1 MGPAVKAWRLSLSDG
16 WFGWEDM
23 PEPSIRPGAVLVRLE
38 AASLVSYLGA
48 YVSGQLPSYHGPRG
62 TFTPGTNG
70 VGVIEQVGAG
80 VYGLRPGQRVLMT
93 GYLTVAENV
102 AEPAEALL
110 SMTAEP
116 VGEALL
122 NDWPDGTLAELAVVP
137 ASTVTPIPADLQAV
151 PGARLAVLSRCLV
164 PYGGLLRA
172 RLAPGDTVIVNGATG
187 SYGSAAVY
195 VAVAMGAARVVAA
208 GRNQEVLEQLPSPG
222 CVTAVRL
229 SGEVAL
235 DAAALREAVASGQ
248 AVTGGQPVTGGRTA
262 TGAIAGGRAGDG
274 ATGGADCALDMVRD
288 ADTPDATLATLA
300 ALRRGGRLVLMGSMS
315 VPLPVDYTDLITSRR
330 EIIGNFM
337 YPPDAPARLM
347 QLAASGQLNLDRI
360 DIACYPLADL
370 PAAMDRAAER
380 GAPLVTV
387 AP

>member
-16 WFGWEDM
+16 WFAWEDM

-38 AASLVSYLGA
+38 AASLASYLSA
-48 YVSGQLPSYHGPRG
+48 YVSGQLPSYHPPRG

-93 GYLTVAENV
+93 GYLTAAENV

-116 VGEALL
+116 AGEGLL

-137 ASTVTPIPADLQAV
+137 AATVTPIPADLQAV

-187 SYGSAAVY
+187 AYGSAAVY
-195 VAVAMGAARVVAA
+195 VAVAMGATRVVAA
-208 GRNQEVLEQLPSPG
+208 GRNQEVLDQLPSPG

-229 SGEVAL
+229 SGEVAV
-235 DAAALREAVASGQ
+235 DAAALREAAAGGQSGAGSPAGGQ
-248 AVTGGQPVTGGRTA
+248 AG
-262 TGAIAGGRAGDG
+262 TGAQAGAGGR
-274 ATGGADCALDMVRD
+274 GGADCALDMVGD

-315 VPLPVDYTDLITSRR
+315 VPLPVDYTDLMISRR

-370 PAAMDRAAER
+370 PTAMDHAAER

>member
-1 MGPAVKAWRLSLSDG
+1 MAW
-16 WFGWEDM
+16 EET
-23 PEPSIRPGAVLVRLE
+23 PEPPVRPGAVLVRLE
-38 AASLVSYLGA
+38 AASLVSYLGG
-48 YVSGQLPSYHGPRG
+48 YLSGRMPSHHPPRG

-70 VGVIEQVGAG
+70 VGVIEQVGPG

-93 GYLTVAENV
+93 GYLTAAENV

-110 SMTAEP
+110 AMTADP
-116 VGEALL
+116 AGEALL

-137 ASTVTPIPADLQAV
+137 AATVTPVPADLQAV
-151 PGARLAVLSRCLV
+151 PGARLAVLTRCLV

-172 RLAPGDTVIVNGATG
+172 RLTPGETVVVNGATG
-187 SYGSAAVY
+187 AYGRAAVH

-208 GRNQEVLEQLPSPG
+208 GRNQEVLDQLPSPG

-229 SGEVAL
+229 GG
-235 DAAALREAVASGQ
+235 DAAADATALRDAAAGDRAAAS
-248 AVTGGQPVTGGRTA
+248 
-262 TGAIAGGRAGDG
+262 TGADG
-274 ATGGADCALDMVRD
+274 WPAGADCALDMVGD
-288 ADTPDATLATLA
+288 ADSPEATLATLG

-315 VPLPVDYTDLITSRR
+315 VPLPIDYTELMISRR
-330 EIIGNFM
+330 EILGNFM
-337 YPPDAPARLM
+337 YPPGAPARLM

-360 DIACYPLADL
+360 DIVCYPLAEL
-370 PAAMDRAAER
+370 PTAMDHAAER

>member
-1 MGPAVKAWRLSLSDG
+1 MGQAVKAWRLSLSDG
-16 WFGWEDM
+16 WFAWEDT
-23 PEPSIRPGAVLVRLE
+23 PEPPIRPGAVLVRLE

-48 YVSGQLPSYHGPRG
+48 YVSGQLPSYRPPRG

-93 GYLTVAENV
+93 GYLTAAENV
-102 AEPAEALL
+102 AEPAEALM

-116 VGEALL
+116 AGEALL

-137 ASTVTPIPADLQAV
+137 AATVTPIPADLQAV

-172 RLAPGDTVIVNGATG
+172 RLVPGDTVIVNGATG
-187 SYGSAAVY
+187 SYGSAAVH
-195 VAVAMGAARVVAA
+195 VAVAMGATRVVAA
-208 GRNQEVLEQLPSPG
+208 GRNQEVLDQLPSPG

-229 SGEVAL
+229 SGEVAV
-235 DAAALREAVASGQ
+235 DAAALREAA
-248 AVTGGQPVTGGRTA
+248 AGGQIVT
-262 TGAIAGGRAGDG
+262 
-274 ATGGADCALDMVRD
+274 GADCALDMVRD

-315 VPLPVDYTDLITSRR
+315 VPLPVDYPDLMTSRR

-370 PAAMDRAAER
+370 PTAMEHAAER

>member
-16 WFGWEDM
+16 WFAWQDM

-48 YVSGQLPSYHGPRG
+48 YVSGQLPSYHAPRG

-93 GYLTVAENV
+93 GYLTAAENV

-110 SMTAEP
+110 SMTAAP
-116 VGEALL
+116 AGEALL

-137 ASTVTPIPADLQAV
+137 AATVTPIPADLQAV

-172 RLAPGDTVIVNGATG
+172 RLTPGDTVIVNGATG
-187 SYGSAAVY
+187 SYGRAAVH
-195 VAVAMGAARVVAA
+195 VAVAMGATRVVAA
-208 GRNQEVLEQLPSPG
+208 GRNQEVLDQLPAPG
-222 CVTAVRL
+222 CITAVRL
-229 SGEVAL
+229 SGEVAV
-235 DAAALREAVASGQ
+235 DTVALREAA
-248 AVTGGQPVTGGRTA
+248 
-262 TGAIAGGRAGDG
+262 AGDRAGDEMT
-274 ATGGADCALDMVRD
+274 AGADCALDMVRD

-315 VPLPVDYTDLITSRR
+315 VPLPVDYTDLMISRR

-370 PAAMDRAAER
+370 PAAMDHAAER